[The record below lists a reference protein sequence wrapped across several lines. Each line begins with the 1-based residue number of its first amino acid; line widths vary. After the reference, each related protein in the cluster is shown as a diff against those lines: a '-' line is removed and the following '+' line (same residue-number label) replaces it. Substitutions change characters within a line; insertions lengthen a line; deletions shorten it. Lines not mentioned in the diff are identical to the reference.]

1 MMRNKALLLLSTLG
15 LLSACSPGVDVS
27 SHPKESGESSTS
39 QITSSEAKTS
49 SNSTSSEDS
58 SITNSSADLSSDSEG
73 SSASS
78 ELSVDSGGNV
88 SSEATS
94 SEAPATKY
102 RLYCSFQ
109 SGIQLKDGTTIK
121 SSYLEGE
128 EVAFTIAYDESMY
141 LTPVVKLNGEVINPV
156 EEGGKDYRFTMP
168 GQESYLT
175 IEAEEVVKKFAIHT
189 DEIDDSIVRLDYM
202 GENFNASS
210 VLPGEEVKFAL
221 TLLNANYEIISV
233 SATYLD
239 EDEINQELD
248 LTFENGIY
256 SFQMPA
262 NAVSIHVNTSQ
273 LYSIVYHGSGNGYAI
288 SYLEG
293 SSSKMVASK
302 MVKFKLTNRDPSY
315 SFNYVLAYSNANVND
330 GVWVGSGTSYRVED
344 EGEGIYSF
352 VMPNNDVHIIV
363 NSTKNYAITTSLDS
377 GVDSLTL
384 KNKQNYYKYN
394 TEISFTLAFK
404 EGFKAKKV
412 EIVSGTGDEQTST
425 VIAPNDEGLYTFLIK
440 ADTTI
445 KVSSQSAEVSSFWTE
460 RTMYYYQGQ
469 TMSSKNPAAEEIIIN
484 PDKNTIDYVVYQYYD
499 TEEGGWELRR
509 PIRRVAY
516 GSGNVPYWHTPD
528 IGWVAM
534 PSYQG
539 TNIPYEFDESTMK
552 LTFSIG
558 SRTYNLSFDSTA
570 STFTIDE
577 DILNEFKTTGKDT
590 NGKDIIFQKWVG

>member
-27 SHPKESGESSTS
+27 SHPESSSAPSIS
-39 QITSSEAKTS
+39 Q
-49 SNSTSSEDS
+49 
-58 SITNSSADLSSDSEG
+58 
-73 SSASS
+73 SASS
-78 ELSVDSGGNV
+78 EEKTSSSEIQSDTTSSESLSES
-88 SSEATS
+88 SETSEATIS
-94 SEAPATKY
+94 SEQSQESSSSSEEPVTKY
-102 RLYCSFQ
+102 KLQCSFQ
-109 SGIQLKDGTTIK
+109 SGITQEGLR
-121 SSYLEGE
+121 SSLTYAEGE
-128 EVAFTIAYDESMY
+128 EVSFTVKYDDTIF
-141 LTPVVKLNGEVINPV
+141 LPPVVKLNGEILAPTV
-156 EEGGKDYRFTMP
+156 EGGKDYHFLMP
-168 GQESYLT
+168 GKNSRLT
-175 IEAEEVVKKFAIHT
+175 MVAEEVVKKYAIHT
-189 DEIDDSIVRLDYM
+189 DEIDDGIVRLDYM

-262 NAVSIHVNTSQ
+262 SAVSIHVNTSQ

-293 SSSKMVASK
+293 SSSKMAASK
-302 MVKFKLTNRDPSY
+302 TVKFKLTNRDPSY

-363 NSTKNYAITTSLDS
+363 NSTKNYEITTSLDS

-425 VIAPNDEGLYTFLIK
+425 VIAPNDEGVYTFLIK

-445 KVSSQSAEVSSFWTE
+445 KASSQSAEVTSFWTE
-460 RTMYYYQGQ
+460 RTMYYYKGQ
-469 TMSSKNPAAEEIIIN
+469 SGSNKDWTAEEIIIN
-484 PDKNTIDYVVYQYYD
+484 PDTTTVDYAIYKQEYDDWGDYYSY
-499 TEEGGWELRR
+499 R
-509 PIRRVAY
+509 PIRRIAY
-516 GSGNVPYWHTPD
+516 GSGNMPDWHIKSD
-528 IGWVAM
+528 GWSIM
-534 PSYQG
+534 GSYNG

-558 SRTYNLSFDSTA
+558 SRTYNLSFDSTV
-570 STFTIDE
+570 STFTIDAN
-577 DILNEFKTTGKDT
+577 IYGEFSTVGET
-590 NGKDIIFQKWVG
+590 FQKWVG